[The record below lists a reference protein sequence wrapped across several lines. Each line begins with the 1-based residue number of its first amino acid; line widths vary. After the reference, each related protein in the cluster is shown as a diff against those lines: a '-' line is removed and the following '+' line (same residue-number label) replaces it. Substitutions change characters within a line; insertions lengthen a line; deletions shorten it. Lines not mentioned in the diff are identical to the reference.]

1 MTPELKGVRP
11 SVAVGLA
18 FSVAAAAPFELQLE
32 IITDPNV
39 KSFPNLNLGQSS
51 IYRLRNISV

>member
-1 MTPELKGVRP
+1 MTPELKG
-11 SVAVGLA
+11 VAVGLA